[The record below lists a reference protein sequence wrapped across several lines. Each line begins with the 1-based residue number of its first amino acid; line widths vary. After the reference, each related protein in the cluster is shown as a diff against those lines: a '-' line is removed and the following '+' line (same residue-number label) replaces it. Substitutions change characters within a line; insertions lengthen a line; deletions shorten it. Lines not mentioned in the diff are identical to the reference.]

1 SQCIRSTR
9 YFACVA
15 ASKPRDL
22 HASNRRSISL
32 SPSLDGATE
41 VFRSRAMVRRFLPFR
56 TSVASERYGLIAS
69 EDTIKTDGIVVRDN
83 WGTAAPRCTRRRG
96 SKDCAIEPI
105 PGYSTFETA

>member
-1 SQCIRSTR
+1 MRSTR
-9 YFACVA
+9 YFACIA

-56 TSVASERYGLIAS
+56 TSVPPEGYGLLFSGRAL
-69 EDTIKTDGIVVRDN
+69 
-83 WGTAAPRCTRRRG
+83 P
-96 SKDCAIEPI
+96 
-105 PGYSTFETA
+105 